1 MCDICKRNFLFE
13 GLEVPCEVIEDVVT
27 LVTSRSILKK
37 LYEPKVMPLGVTEDV
52 GDLSHDYEHLSDH
65 YEIRE
70 DPTGSIEDVVAIK
83 DPKKFTVVPGI
94 ESSDGEIDSPCE
106 DCPEDEVGVE
116 ECQVLRWKSNFTLNL
131 EGVFRLLV

>member
-1 MCDICKRNFLFE
+1 MCDIFKRNFLFE
-13 GLEVPCEVIEDVVT
+13 SLEVPCEVIEDVVT

-52 GDLSHDYEHLSDH
+52 GDLIHDYEHLSDH

-94 ESSDGEIDSPCE
+94 ESSDGDIDSPCE

-116 ECQVLRWKSNFTLNL
+116 KCQVLRWKSFTVNL
-131 EGVFRLLV
+131 VSVFRLLV